1 MMVGNSLRYGNLVLE
16 KQDFLMLTRYM
27 QGPLGLEDY
36 THGNV
41 LALLKENFRDA
52 IILDEKNMP
61 SEIVRLYSIISVVSS
76 SGMEEY
82 FQLVPPDEVDLEMDK
97 ISVLSSLGCS
107 VLGLSQGD
115 VIRYGVP
122 SDVVSLRLDKV
133 QQVVTRTKLT
143 ISEKELRIL
152 FKRNSLEEIF
162 DGLEL
167 ELP

>member
-16 KQDFLMLTRYM
+16 RQDFLMLTQYM

-41 LALLKENFRDA
+41 LALLKENLRDA

-61 SEIVRLYSIISVVSS
+61 SEIVRLYSTVSVVSS
-76 SGMEEY
+76 SGMEEC
-82 FQLVPPDEVDLEMDK
+82 FQLVPPDEVDLERDK
-97 ISVLSSLGCS
+97 ISILSSLGCS
-107 VLGLSQGD
+107 VLGLSQRD

-122 SDVVSLRLDKV
+122 SDVVSLRLAKV
-133 QQVVTRTKLT
+133 EQVVTRTKLT

-152 FKRNSLEEIF
+152 FKRNMTEEAF
-162 DGLEL
+162 DGLGV
-167 ELP
+167 